1 MESVERAEQELSGIW
16 RYVSTNLAL
25 RGDEGAKQQLRFS
38 VEEEQTLEEKISEG
52 IDRFKRALTE
62 ARGESQEIGDPKEAD
77 QTLQKHQEQL
87 NSLTVGC
94 RKVLVTYRQRAK
106 VERLEQARKSLLP
119 HTPKDRKDG
128 KTSTNAGS
136 AVDVTAAL
144 KRTRQVMSQEIERV
158 SSVTKVLDDG
168 RLSLRSSREEF
179 GSVNAEIAEVRKRLK
194 ALEWQAKQDKLWI
207 GAGITVLLSTV
218 LFIVYERT
226 GLIFL

>member
-1 MESVERAEQELSGIW
+1 MESVERAEQELGSVW

-25 RGDEGAKQQLRFS
+25 RGDDGAKQRLIFS
-38 VEEEQTLEEKISEG
+38 MEEEQNLEEKINEG
-52 IDRFKRALTE
+52 INRFQRALTE
-62 ARGESQEIGDPKEAD
+62 ARDDIQDLGDPKEAKEAE
-77 QTLQKHQEQL
+77 QKLERYQEQL
-87 NSLTVGC
+87 NSHIVGC

-119 HTPKDRKDG
+119 QSSKDHKDG
-128 KTSTNAGS
+128 KTSTNSGS

-168 RLSLRSSREEF
+168 RLSLRSSHEEY
-179 GSVNAEIAEVRKRLK
+179 GGVNAEIAEVRKRLK
-194 ALEWQAKQDKLWI
+194 ALEWQAKQDKMWI

-218 LFIVYERT
+218 LFIVYEH
-226 GLIFL
+226 I